1 MSKILPTI
9 GPASESIQDIRKM
22 LNISNT
28 IRINGSH
35 NTLSWHKKIANDVKK
50 LKRDSTILLDVPGI
64 KPRTANQEE
73 ILINKGEKIIFTYK
87 NYKIDNKLKVIQI
100 TNPLPKINKKA
111 RSFSISDGQY
121 EFRIT
126 KYGKNFIEGKS
137 NEKFLLKPKKGLNI
151 PFSIYD
157 ENAQFRIYS
166 NFIKKFKSVKFDA
179 LGFSFVQSDS
189 ILKKIKKK
197 FKNIVIV
204 AKIENYLGLKNA
216 NNICKHSDVIMID
229 RGDLGAEIGNN
240 KLYSAIVTISEITK
254 QNGKS
259 LIMATENLNSM
270 ITRKSPTKSEIVA
283 LGFTLSLKA
292 DKIMLSDETATSKN
306 WYSSLVWLNNFL
318 KQNKYPEF
326 EIKNDKD
333 TFWKIISELPSNIPI
348 VVFSRKGLAIEKLSK
363 IKGDVDLTIFTDS
376 IKTSTI
382 CSFRSYA
389 KTFYIS
395 KFDESK
401 KNTYIY
407 SALKKYKNTIFKKN
421 KSIILIYISYPR
433 KASRANTIALVEKKD
448 FN

>member
-9 GPASESIQDIRKM
+9 GPVSESFNGIKKM
-22 LNISNT
+22 LHISST
-28 IRINGSH
+28 VRINGSH
-35 NTLSWHKKIANDVKK
+35 NTLKWHKKIADTVKRIK
-50 LKRDSTILLDVPGI
+50 KNSTILLDVPGI
-64 KPRTANQEE
+64 KPRTAN
-73 ILINKGEKIIFTYK
+73 IKDIKINKNERIIFIYK
-87 NYKIDNKLKVIQI
+87 SKNLDKNIKLIEI
-100 TNPLPKINKKA
+100 TNPLPQINKNVKF
-111 RSFSISDGQY
+111 FSISDGQY

-126 KYGKNFIEGKS
+126 RFGKNFIEGKS
-137 NEKFLLKPKKGLNI
+137 NESFILKPKKGLNI

-157 ENAQFRIYS
+157 ENAQFKIYS
-166 NFIKKFKSVKFDA
+166 NFIKKYKSVKYDA
-179 LGFSFVQSDS
+179 LGLSFVQSEL

-216 NNICKHSDVIMID
+216 KNICKHSDIVMID

-240 KLYSAIVTISEITK
+240 KLYSAIVTISEMTK
-254 QNGKS
+254 KYGKS

-283 LGFTLSLKA
+283 LGFSLSLKA
-292 DKIMLSDETATSKN
+292 DKIMLSDETATAKN
-306 WYSSLVWLNNFL
+306 WYSSLIWLNNFL
-318 KQNKYPEF
+318 KHNKNYKLK
-326 EIKNDKD
+326 IKNNNDL
-333 TFWKIISELPSNIPI
+333 FWNIISELPSNIPI

-389 KTFYIS
+389 KTIYINR
-395 KFDESK
+395 FDESK

-407 SALKKYKNTIFKKN
+407 SALKKHKREIFKN
-421 KSIILIYISYPR
+421 NNFIILIYISYPR
-433 KASRANTIALVEKKD
+433 KNSRANTIALVEKKD

>member
-9 GPASESIQDIRKM
+9 GPASESISDIKKM
-22 LNISNT
+22 LNISSSV
-28 IRINGSH
+28 RINGSH
-35 NTLSWHKKIANDVKK
+35 NTLNWHKKVANTVKK
-50 LKRDSTILLDVPGI
+50 LKKDSTILLDVPGI
-64 KPRTANQEE
+64 KPRTANKEE
-73 ILINKGEKIIFTYK
+73 ILINKGEKIIFTFK
-87 NYKIDNKLKVIQI
+87 NHKIKKKLKIIPI
-100 TNPLPKINKKA
+100 TNPLPKINKNAK
-111 RSFSISDGQY
+111 SFSISDGQY
-121 EFRIT
+121 EFKIT
-126 KYGKNFIEGKS
+126 RYGKNYIEGKS
-137 NEKFLLKPKKGLNI
+137 NEKFLLKPEKGLNI

-166 NFIKKFKSVKFDA
+166 NFIKKYKSVKFDA
-179 LGFSFVQSDS
+179 LGLSFVQSDS

-197 FKNIVIV
+197 FKDIVIV

-216 NNICKHSDVIMID
+216 YNICKNSDVIMID

-283 LGFTLSLKA
+283 LGFSLNLKA
-292 DKIMLSDETATSKN
+292 DKIMLSDETATAKN
-306 WYSSLVWLNNFL
+306 WYSSLIWLNNFL
-318 KQNKYPEF
+318 KKNNNAEF
-326 EIKNDKD
+326 KIKNNNDV
-333 TFWKIISELPSNIPI
+333 FWKIISELQVNIPI

-363 IKGDVDLTIFTDS
+363 IKGDVDLTVFTDN

-382 CSFRSYA
+382 CSFRSNT
-389 KTFYIS
+389 KTYYIS

-407 SALKKYKNTIFKKN
+407 SALKKYKNSIFKKN
-421 KSIILIYISYPR
+421 ESIILIYISYPR

-448 FN
+448 FD

>member
-1 MSKILPTI
+1 
-9 GPASESIQDIRKM
+9 
-22 LNISNT
+22 
-28 IRINGSH
+28 
-35 NTLSWHKKIANDVKK
+35 
-50 LKRDSTILLDVPGI
+50 
-64 KPRTANQEE
+64 
-73 ILINKGEKIIFTYK
+73 
-87 NYKIDNKLKVIQI
+87 
-100 TNPLPKINKKA
+100 
-111 RSFSISDGQY
+111 
-121 EFRIT
+121 
-126 KYGKNFIEGKS
+126 
-137 NEKFLLKPKKGLNI
+137 
-151 PFSIYD
+151 
-157 ENAQFRIYS
+157 
-166 NFIKKFKSVKFDA
+166 
-179 LGFSFVQSDS
+179 
-189 ILKKIKKK
+189 
-197 FKNIVIV
+197 
-204 AKIENYLGLKNA
+204 
-216 NNICKHSDVIMID
+216 MID

-318 KQNKYPEF
+318 KQNKYPEL
-326 EIKNDKD
+326 EIESNNDI
-333 TFWKIISELPSNIPI
+333 FWKIISELPSNIPI